1 MLTIR
6 KYCEI
11 GRIPDI
17 VLRNHIEHRAL
28 DLMQENDI
36 ADIDEI
42 GCFVI
47 LNADEGEQ
55 FLEDG
60 MEFVERVVLSGME
73 YLHGVHILG
82 DCYGEDIYLTI
93 TGGENCV

>member
-6 KYCEI
+6 KYREI
-11 GRIPDI
+11 GRIPDAT
-17 VLRNHIEHRAL
+17 LRDHIEHRAL

-47 LNADEGEQ
+47 LEADEGEQ
-55 FLEDG
+55 FPEDD
-60 MEFVERVVLSGME
+60 MEFVERVVLPGME
-73 YLHGVHILG
+73 YLHGVRILG

-93 TGGENCV
+93 TGGEKRV